1 MVSGILMLVVALQDP
16 GAPVFKK
23 FEFAR
28 ERIEH
33 KVDAEAVLS
42 NPGKEELPAV
52 SVTAIYYDLDKELRR
67 SKTVRLGK
75 IAAGASSAFRLV
87 AEQVPNFTRY
97 EVYVEAG
104 GRTRVYNGNEAAPF
118 PTLKS
123 SEPAKLSVVSCSA
136 EASAGTAKVTLVV
149 RNAGEVAADEPTAV
163 VSFLDTSGAAT
174 LRIHVRL
181 ERQVAGGGE
190 DTYEV
195 TVPRAPDFTSVQSGI
210 AWGGAER
217 MALIDAPP
225 DSKQLVLTGVRIVR
239 LTDGWARISGV
250 VRNGQAMAVE
260 KVVATFKLGKTDAPY
275 SIQGALKSGQSFPF
289 EFYVPDCPPFDDC
302 TFGLAYSEAVPSA
315 AAATA
320 PSLASAKRTDSK
332 KVEGKQAKLPDPVKP
347 EKPQVDDKSGVKV
360 ELRGVMMV
368 EGISFR
374 QGQATKYTGDTF
386 ILKLVFTDE
395 KGATFQPTP
404 LMNFVVYNG
413 QEPWKK
419 VQRNITKEQWNG
431 EASKINSKSVSDN
444 TIACD
449 KKANELWVA
458 FVRSDGTGF
467 DPRFDLTLE
476 IKGAGTWIWKGMD
489 KDKKWESAARGPDK
503 PEKK

>member
-1 MVSGILMLVVALQDP
+1 MMSGILLLLGALQDP

-33 KVDAEAVLS
+33 KVDVEAVLA
-42 NPGKEELPAV
+42 NPGKEDLPAV

-75 IAAGASSAFRLV
+75 IGAGASSAFKLV

-97 EVYVEAG
+97 EVYVESG
-104 GRTRVYNGNEAAPF
+104 GRTRVYIGNEAAPF
-118 PTLKS
+118 PALRS
-123 SEPAKLSVVSCSA
+123 VEPARLSVVSCSG
-136 EASAGTAKVTLVV
+136 EASAGTAKVTVAV
-149 RNAGEVAADEPTAV
+149 RNSGELDADEPTAV
-163 VSFLDTSGAAT
+163 ISFHDKAGAAASQV
-174 LRIHVRL
+174 HVRL
-181 ERQVAGGGE
+181 ERMIAAASE
-190 DTYEV
+190 ETFEV
-195 TVPRAPDFTSVQSGI
+195 TVPRAPEFASVQAGI

-239 LTDGWARISGV
+239 LTDGWARVLGI
-250 VRNGQAMAVE
+250 VRNGQPTTVE
-260 KVVATFKLGKTDAPY
+260 KVVATFKLGKTEAPF
-275 SIQGALKSGQSFPF
+275 SIQGALKGGQAYPF

-302 TFGLAYSEAVPSA
+302 TFGLAYSEAAPSA
-315 AAATA
+315 APAAPQA
-320 PSLASAKRTDSK
+320 MAVSKRIDSK
-332 KVEGKQAKLPDPVKP
+332 KLDVKQAKLPEPVRP
-347 EKPQVDDKSGVKV
+347 EKPQGDDKGSVKV
-360 ELRGVMMV
+360 ELRGIMQV

-374 QGQATKYTGDTF
+374 QGLSTKYSGDTF
-386 ILKLVFTDE
+386 ILKLAFSDE
-395 KGATFQPTP
+395 KGAPFQPAPT
-404 LMNFVVYNG
+404 LNFVVYNG

-419 VQRNITKEQWNG
+419 VQRIVTKDQWN
-431 EASKINSKSVSDN
+431 ADAAKINSKSVADT

-458 FVRSDGTGF
+458 FVRSDGAGF

-476 IKGAGTWIWKGMD
+476 IRGAGTWIWKGMD
-489 KDKKWESAARGPDK
+489 KEKKWESAPRGPDK
-503 PEKK
+503 K